1 MMKMYTG
8 VVENRDD
15 PLEIGRCQVRVVGLH
30 TESKI
35 ILPTEDLPWAH
46 PMTPITSASISGI
59 GQTPVGPV
67 NGTWVLIMFAD
78 EDQQQP
84 IMLGTLPGIPQSK
97 AAQVAIEES
106 GLNVIA
112 TNGGILTDSSG
123 LPVVSSD
130 GSPIQV
136 GTKESVSDSG
146 QNVSGGGTSGGGTGR
161 HIVIDLRPQLQDI
174 RVKAYEDAIAAGKSE
189 EEAQN
194 ISAAVGNNAG
204 ADALSKINLDDETT
218 YMNKAGIESTVTP
231 APSSAASSTTPTSN
245 AAKQDATSIPVP
257 SSSGAKTEDL
267 DEQSTPNA
275 PSEAALKKAIPIEP
289 PPGSSSDPQKA
300 KQNIQHLIDACEQ
313 VGLTSKYAK
322 AAILGIC
329 GGESGWLPVEEGY
342 FYPSADTLAK
352 IFQRTFKSSSE
363 AASYASW
370 KGSRSDFF
378 KKIYSPEGNGSLVG
392 NTQPNDGALYYG
404 RGFNQLTGRPGY
416 LQIQNFLKTKGVNI
430 DLINNPNSLIDDP
443 KNAALACAA
452 FYVLN
457 VKHDQNDAGYFTSA
471 LHRTGADANGSG
483 YKKKQKYYE
492 YFLGQSIQANPTS
505 KPTADTDTKYTPEQ
519 VKDMPPSKQA
529 AILEDRSDSSI
540 IGFSDPAGKYPLR
553 NLLDE
558 PDTNRMGRGVQSETA
573 VEFKDA
579 RRSKFISAA
588 NDGESWSQPLA
599 PFGGKYPYCKV
610 TETESGH
617 LFIMDD
623 TPNNET
629 ISLYHRTGTFIDI
642 DGNGSQV
649 NKIMGDG
656 YTIVDRNGF
665 IYITGKA
672 NITVGNGVNILVEG
686 AADIQVNGTSTI
698 NLKGKADIGV
708 GGDLGLTVGG
718 DFNLNVAKDF
728 NVTANNLNTY
738 VKTSA
743 ITTIVQDY
751 NVSVSGTYNQT
762 AETLSFSSDSFN
774 QQVSGAANQRF
785 EGDWLKY
792 YGNTYDRFLPG
803 SKSYTCPADGARSS
817 STDCKDVDGA
827 EDAVKTTYLKTTP
840 PEAVASKAN
849 QFSNLLT
856 PVRPS
861 PPITLKK
868 EISDQNDAALAA
880 YLENPKQ
887 FYNQDAADAGVKP
900 NRPPIPKSEGEDGKS
915 LISGGGDGDIAAF
928 LAKQLLATKENGYW
942 RETGQKKASDSNK
955 NICRLWT
962 DIGYPAS
969 GPYASDQTAWCM
981 AFAQWTLKQCGYRYV
996 QTGWVYDLRDKP
1008 DKWGATKV
1016 EFKDVQPG
1024 DMAVFKFGHIA
1035 FVYEVKQG
1043 GKITFCGGNQTP
1055 VVNTKG
1061 PKNNPDDGDVTI
1073 MYPTGWS
1080 QSFGDVHSFWRP
1092 SKK

>member
-1 MMKMYTG
+1 MMKLYTG
-8 VVENRDD
+8 VVENRED

-30 TESKI
+30 TENKVF
-35 ILPTEDLPWAH
+35 LPTADLPWAH

-97 AAQVAIEES
+97 AAQIAIEES

-123 LPVVSSD
+123 VPVVATD

-146 QNVSGGGTSGGGTGR
+146 TGTGR
-161 HIVIDLRPQLQDI
+161 TIVIDLRGQQQEA

-194 ISAAVGNNAG
+194 ISATVGNNVG

-218 YMNKAGIESTVTP
+218 YMNKSEVEAPDTTTST
-231 APSSAASSTTPTSN
+231 TTPTST
-245 AAKQDATSIPVP
+245 AAKQEATAIPVP
-257 SSSGAKTEDL
+257 SSSGAKTENL
-267 DEQSTPNA
+267 DEQNTPNA
-275 PSEAALKKAIPIEP
+275 PSENAMKKAIPIEP
-289 PPGSSSDPQKA
+289 PPGSTPDPQKA
-300 KQNIQHLIDACEQ
+300 KQNIQYLIDACEQ

-329 GGESGWLPVEEGY
+329 GGESAWLPVEEGY
-342 FYPSADTLAK
+342 YYTKAESLSA
-352 IFQRTFKSSSE
+352 IFKRTFPTPESAKPYV
-363 AASYASW
+363 AW
-370 KGSRSDFF
+370 KGTRAEFF
-378 KKIYSPEGNGSLVG
+378 KKVYGPEGNGSLVG
-392 NTQPNDGALYYG
+392 NTQPNDGAMYYG
-404 RGFNQLTGRPGY
+404 RGFNGLTGRPGY
-416 LQIQNFLKTKGVNI
+416 LQIQNFLKSKGINL
-430 DLINNPNSLIDDP
+430 DLMNNPNSLIDDP
-443 KNAALACAA
+443 KVAAYACAA
-452 FYVLN
+452 FYYLN
-457 VKHDQNDAGYFTSA
+457 VKHDQNDPGYYTSA
-471 LHRTGADANGSG
+471 LHRTGADANGTG
-483 YKKKQKYYE
+483 YPKKQKYYE
-492 YFLGQSIQANPTS
+492 YFLGQAIHANPTS

-540 IGFSDPAGKYPLR
+540 VGFSDPTGKYPLR

-558 PDTNRMGRGVQSETA
+558 PDTNRMARGVQAETA

-588 NDGESWSQPLA
+588 NDGDSWSQPLA

-629 ISLYHRTGTFIDI
+629 ISLYHRTGTFLDI

-656 YTIVDRNGF
+656 YTIIDRNGF
-665 IYITGKA
+665 IYVTGRA
-672 NITVGNGVNILVEG
+672 NVTVGNGINILVEG

-708 GGDLGLTVGG
+708 AGDLGLTVGG
-718 DFNLNVAKDF
+718 NFNLNVAKDF

-738 VKTSA
+738 VKNSA
-743 ITTIVQDY
+743 ITTVVKDY
-751 NVSVSGTYNQT
+751 NVNVAGTYNQT
-762 AETLSFSSDSFN
+762 AKTLSFSSGSFN
-774 QQVSGAANQRF
+774 QKVSGAASQRF

-792 YGNTYDRFLPG
+792 YANTYDRFLPG

-817 STDCKDVDGA
+817 STDCKDVGGA

-840 PEAVASKAN
+840 PEAVAAKAN
-849 QFSNLLT
+849 QFSNLTT

-861 PPITLKK
+861 PPVAVKK
-868 EISDQNDAALAA
+868 EIYDQNDASVQQ
-880 YLENPKQ
+880 YFDNPKQ
-887 FYNQDAADAGVKP
+887 FYNKEAEDAGVKP
-900 NRPPIPKSEGEDGKS
+900 NRPPIPKSEGEPAQS
-915 LISGGGDGDIAAF
+915 LISGGETGDLIAHF
-928 LAKQLLATKENGYW
+928 AKQLQLTKETGYW
-942 RETGQKKASDSNK
+942 RETGQNKATTVQDSNK

-962 DIGYPAS
+962 DLGYPAS
-969 GPYASDQTAWCM
+969 GPYATDQTAWCM
-981 AFAQWTLKQCGYRYV
+981 AFAQWSLKQCGYRYV

-1016 EFKDVQPG
+1016 AFKDVQPG
-1024 DMAVFKFGHIA
+1024 DMTVFKFGHIA
-1035 FVYEVKQG
+1035 FVYEILKSG
-1043 GKITFCGGNQTP
+1043 NLTFVGGNQTP
-1055 VVNTKG
+1055 VMKG
-1061 PKNNPDDGDVTI
+1061 NNPNDGDVTI
-1073 MYPTGWS
+1073 MYPANRGGWNP
-1080 QSFGDVHSFWRP
+1080 SFGDVDSFWRP